1 MGMGGILLI
10 TLPLHMASLGAPK
23 AAAGYLWTAL
33 EIGNVTTALLLGRL
47 QTRWSPE
54 HVVLVAV
61 AAYGL
66 AISTWP
72 LASSLA
78 MLLVIAAAAG
88 LLEGPMLPA
97 MFAARQ
103 RYSPAALQG
112 RVSTTAAS
120 LRVGAAALGQAA
132 GGLLVPTVGTHAALL
147 VVAAGLIAASGAGWL
162 AGLTRGEPTSMEK
175 GPTHANAG

>member
-1 MGMGGILLI
+1 MGVGGLLLV

-23 AAAGYLWTAL
+23 SAAGYVWTAI
-33 EIGNVTTALLLGRL
+33 EVGSITTALLVGRRRN
-47 QTRWSPE
+47 RWRPE
-54 HVVLVAV
+54 KTVIVAV

-66 AISTWP
+66 AMTTWP

-78 MLLVIAAAAG
+78 VLLVLAAVTG

-103 RYSPAALQG
+103 KYSPNELQG

-120 LRVGAAALGQAA
+120 LRVGAAATGQAV
-132 GGLLVPTVGTHAALL
+132 GGLVVPTVGTPNAL
-147 VVAAGLIAASGAGWL
+147 LIAAL
-162 AGLTRGEPTSMEK
+162 ALVSSAALGRLR
-175 GPTHANAG
+175 